1 MNGPGP
7 ARRSVLAAMALAGGI
22 GMPPVLARPAAAVAP
37 QPTIRPRSDWAD
49 ADPTGPMEE
58 EAPGDVRFLLVHH
71 TQTTND
77 YTADGAARQ
86 LRSMYSYHTGEKG
99 WPDLAYNFLVD
110 SFGTIWEGRAG
121 SLEGPVKG
129 DATGNSQGFA
139 QLCCFIGDL
148 TDQPPTAEA
157 QASMSALLAWL
168 AGKYSIDLFAGP
180 TITFVSRGSNKWAA
194 GETVTTDPVAGH
206 RDMSLTEC
214 PGDGCYP
221 LVRTTLL
228 AGAQALVGPP
238 PPAPV
243 ATATATAA
251 PPPPAGG
258 TVPPTGDGASASVS
272 ASATVSPPGPGV
284 LPPPPEPEPAGVPT
298 GTVAAAAAG
307 GAAALAAG
315 AALIARH
322 RRVVGEELQA
332 SFRPSDGGTSTASP
346 TPVENAVTEG
356 TGAGSPATSSA
367 VAEGEV
373 VAGSTA
379 AGSPE
384 DRAVAAGGPSGWLP
398 EKPTEI
404 PDPGHTSGN

>member
-1 MNGPGP
+1 
-7 ARRSVLAAMALAGGI
+7 
-22 GMPPVLARPAAAVAP
+22 
-37 QPTIRPRSDWAD
+37 
-49 ADPTGPMEE
+49 MEQ

-121 SLEGPVKG
+121 SLAGPVKG
-129 DATGNSQGFA
+129 DATGGSQGYA

-148 TDQPPTAEA
+148 TDQPPTDAA
-157 QASMSALLAWL
+157 QTGMTALLAWL
-168 AGKYSIDLFAGP
+168 AGRYSIDLFAGP
-180 TITFVSRGSNKWAA
+180 TITFISRGSNKWAV

-228 AGAQALVGPP
+228 TGAQALVGTP

-243 ATATATAA
+243 ATATAA

-272 ASATVSPPGPGV
+272 ASAAVSPPGSGE
-284 LPPPPEPEPAGVPT
+284 LPPPPEREPAGMPT
-298 GTVAAAAAG
+298 GTVAAAVAG
-307 GAAALAAG
+307 GAAALAVG

-322 RRVVGEELQA
+322 RRAVGEELQA
-332 SFRPSDGGTSTASP
+332 SLRPPDGGTSAASP
-346 TPVENAVTEG
+346 TPVADAVADG
-356 TGAGSPATSSA
+356 TGAGCTATSSA
-367 VAEGEV
+367 VVEGQ
-373 VAGSTA
+373 AGVGFAA
-379 AGSPE
+379 AGSP
-384 DRAVAAGGPSGWLP
+384 DDGAVADGGPSGWLP
-398 EKPTEI
+398 EKPNEI
-404 PDPGHTSGN
+404 PDPRQTSGN